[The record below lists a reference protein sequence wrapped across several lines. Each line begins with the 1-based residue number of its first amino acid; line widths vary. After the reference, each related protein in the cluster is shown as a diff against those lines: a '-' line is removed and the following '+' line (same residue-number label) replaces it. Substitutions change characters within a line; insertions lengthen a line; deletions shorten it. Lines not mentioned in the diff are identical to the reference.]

1 MTKKNSKSKKLLSK
15 SQKYFLSIKSLFLK
29 VTKIFHRLKSCF
41 QKVKPLIPMS
51 KSDMLKRRRSIPIPR
66 TFLITE
72 TINLTN
78 FSIIIKQYLI
88 ILIKT
93 HHFSIILKYN
103 INAPIF
109 YTQLKNVQPS
119 LDCQE

>member
-66 TFLITE
+66 TFLIIE

-78 FSIIIKQYLI
+78 FSIIFKQNHI
-88 ILIKT
+88 IFISKT
-93 HHFSIILKYN
+93 HHFSIILKNN
-103 INAPIF
+103 INA
-109 YTQLKNVQPS
+109 Q
-119 LDCQE
+119 

>member
-66 TFLITE
+66 TFLMTE
-72 TINLTN
+72 TLEMFKMVSFYICLLNGRLFQLYCPIYSISSKVHKQKKSSNCHLDLENL
-78 FSIIIKQYLI
+78 
-88 ILIKT
+88 
-93 HHFSIILKYN
+93 
-103 INAPIF
+103 
-109 YTQLKNVQPS
+109 
-119 LDCQE
+119 